1 MPNPKTDAGGFS
13 ASNSDEERDMGAK
26 GGPTTS
32 LGQPDDKHGVSRPYD
47 ADLQA
52 QIAAKSKGKK
62 DKNKN
67 DKEDK
72 PHDHSS
78 L

>member
-13 ASNSDEERDMGAK
+13 TSNADEERDMGAK

-32 LGQPDDKHGVSRPYD
+32 LGSPDDKHGIPAPYD
-47 ADLQA
+47 EDLQT
-52 QIAAKSKGKK
+52 QIAAKSKHKK
-62 DKNKN
+62 QQPEQTGNRGDNR
-67 DKEDK
+67 
-72 PHDHSS
+72 SS